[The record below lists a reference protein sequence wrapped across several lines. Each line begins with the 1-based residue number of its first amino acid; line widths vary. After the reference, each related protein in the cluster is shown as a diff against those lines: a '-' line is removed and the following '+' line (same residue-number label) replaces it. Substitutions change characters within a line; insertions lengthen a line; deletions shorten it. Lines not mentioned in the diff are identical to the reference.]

1 MECAVRMWNVLR
13 TFGNPAMRCAHYLTS
28 PLPKSASPSTSAS
41 LSLALSAFSVTSEE
55 DLALDWPR
63 NE

>member
-1 MECAVRMWNVLR
+1 MRMQMRCAHVEMW
-13 TFGNPAMRCAHYLTS
+13 NPAMRCAHYLTS

-55 DLALDWPR
+55 DLALDWPKY
-63 NE
+63 NKN